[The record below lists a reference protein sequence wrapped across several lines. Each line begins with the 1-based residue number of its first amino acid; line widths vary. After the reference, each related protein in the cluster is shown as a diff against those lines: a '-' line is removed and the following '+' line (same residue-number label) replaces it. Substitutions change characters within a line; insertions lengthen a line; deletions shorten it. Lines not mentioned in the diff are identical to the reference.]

1 MDILGVELQY
11 WIAALA
17 AVGAL
22 TVWGL
27 KKYQIIMADG
37 KITLDEVIET
47 LTEGEKLAD
56 DVVDAVEDLEEKIE
70 EAKEAEAKADE

>member
-1 MDILGVELQY
+1 MAV
-11 WIAALA
+11 AAI
-17 AVGAL
+17 GAL
-22 TVWGL
+22 VVWGL

-37 KITLDEVIET
+37 KITLDEVIDT

-70 EAKEAEAKADE
+70 EAKAEAKEAEAKADE